1 MISNFNTDFPFLI
14 PSYYFISFPAKKI
27 WMSRVKL
34 NIVGLSTGQIS
45 GSYTLIL
52 GEENSNRKLPIV
64 IGSFEAQAIAV
75 EIEKIVPFRPMTHD
89 LFLNFCQ
96 SFDITIHEIVIYS
109 LNEGVFHAKMICEH
123 MGEIKEIDARTSDSI
138 ALAVRFKCPIYTY
151 EDIMDAA
158 GIVFNEDLNDLLPDD
173 LQEKEVKL
181 GKAFKEDKSGYTR
194 MTLDQLNQ
202 LLENALTSEDYGT
215 AARIRDEIKRR
226 QK

>member
-1 MISNFNTDFPFLI
+1 
-14 PSYYFISFPAKKI
+14 
-27 WMSRVKL
+27 
-34 NIVGLSTGQIS
+34 
-45 GSYTLIL
+45 
-52 GEENSNRKLPIV
+52 
-64 IGSFEAQAIAV
+64 
-75 EIEKIVPFRPMTHD
+75 
-89 LFLNFCQ
+89 
-96 SFDITIHEIVIYS
+96 
-109 LNEGVFHAKMICEH
+109 MICEH

-158 GIVFNEDLNDLLPDD
+158 GIVFNEDMNDLLPDD
-173 LQEKEVKL
+173 IQEKEVKP